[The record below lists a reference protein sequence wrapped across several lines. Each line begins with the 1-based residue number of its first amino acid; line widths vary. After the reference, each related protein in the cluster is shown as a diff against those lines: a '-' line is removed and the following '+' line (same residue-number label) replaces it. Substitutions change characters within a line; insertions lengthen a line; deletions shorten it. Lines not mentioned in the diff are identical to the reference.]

1 WDKAGN
7 LTSQDGSKNACP
19 GGTTYTY
26 DDASE
31 LNGKNGSTTG
41 WSYDKLGNE
50 TAGASTTARTN
61 ETWTDHSQLSAI
73 TAGGKS
79 YDLVHAG
86 TDNSER
92 TKLGSTWFHHTAL
105 GLASTTTNGV
115 DTGFIRE
122 PAGTLNSM
130 TTGGKSYYY
139 LTDATGNVLGLA
151 DDTGK
156 RTHTYSYGPT
166 GLPRGTTTE
175 AAPQPHRYAG
185 TYLDPTGLYKMG
197 HRYYDPSL
205 GRFTQPDPSGQETNP
220 YLYAGGDPINNTDPS
235 GLAGACSNA
244 VIGFIVGP
252 GICGNEEARKNIRK
266 FYEGVAVAGAACE
279 AITVNAC
286 LPVAGPM
293 VGAGGIGVWLTTLR
307 D

>member
-1 WDKAGN
+1 MTIDKNGRPEAIKTTSGTATLIDLTYGYKNSAGKDTTKIRTRTDNLTKYKTTYDYDSQDRLRYTLEADSAGARRASWLYCWDKAGN

-31 LNGKNGSTTG
+31 LTGKNGSTTG

-61 ETWTDHSQLSAI
+61 EAWTDYSQLSAI

-92 TKLGSTWFHHTAL
+92 AKLGSTWFHHTAL
-105 GLASTTTNGV
+105 GLASTTTSGV

-139 LTDATGNVLGLA
+139 LTDHGQRPRPGRRHGQAHAHLFL
-151 DDTGK
+151 
-156 RTHTYSYGPT
+156 RPHGPA
-166 GLPRGTTTE
+166 PRHHHRGSPP
-175 AAPQPHRYAG
+175 AAPLRGHVSGPHGPVQDGPPLLRPHPRP
-185 TYLDPTGLYKMG
+185 LHPT
-197 HRYYDPSL
+197 RP
-205 GRFTQPDPSGQETNP
+205 
-220 YLYAGGDPINNTDPS
+220 
-235 GLAGACSNA
+235 
-244 VIGFIVGP
+244 
-252 GICGNEEARKNIRK
+252 
-266 FYEGVAVAGAACE
+266 
-279 AITVNAC
+279 
-286 LPVAGPM
+286 
-293 VGAGGIGVWLTTLR
+293 VGAGNQPLPLR
-307 D
+307 RR